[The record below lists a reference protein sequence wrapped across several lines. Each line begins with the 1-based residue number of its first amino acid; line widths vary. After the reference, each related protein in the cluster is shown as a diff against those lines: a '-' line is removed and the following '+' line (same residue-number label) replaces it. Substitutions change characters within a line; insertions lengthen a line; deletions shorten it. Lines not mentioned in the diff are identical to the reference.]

1 MKKIFS
7 AIIVLLFIK
16 YSKANDSAQTLSLK
30 SFLQIVKQFHPVAK
44 QANLQV
50 DKATADLTIARGN
63 FDPIFAGGG
72 SNKTFD
78 GINYYQTNTTQLNIP
93 TWYGIELNAGIEYLA
108 GSRTNPTETNGK
120 TSFAGISIP
129 LAKNLLMDKRR
140 AALQQAKIMIGA
152 SEQEKRIVLNELMM
166 DATDAYWQWVQAY
179 LIYTTYNTVISVNK
193 KRVDFIST
201 AYRLGERPA
210 IDTIEAIAQLQNFEY
225 LQNNALLALQNTSL
239 QLNTFLWK
247 QNNQAYELPASVLP
261 AEKIENLYDGITF
274 PELKKIIAD
283 AKTSHPELSIY
294 TFKLSALNIERKLKF
309 QELLPKADL
318 KYNQL
323 GKGYNV
329 AAAATKTLFDNN
341 YRFGVNFSI
350 PLRLSQGRGE
360 YKLAKIKITETALQ
374 QSQKE
379 IEIINKV
386 KKYYNQLVNYKIQV
400 NLLQKNYS
408 NYLQLQ
414 RGEETKIFNGES
426 SLFLV
431 NSRENKTLETFL
443 KLTEVTI
450 KYNKALL
457 ELQWA
462 AGQLWQ
468 Y

>member
-7 AIIVLLFIK
+7 IILVLLFIK
-16 YSKANDSAQTLSLK
+16 NGTANDSTQTLSLK

-44 QANLQV
+44 QANIQV
-50 DKATADLTIARGN
+50 DKANAGLTIARGS
-63 FDPIFAGGG
+63 FDPLLGSSG

-78 GINYYQTNTTQLNIP
+78 GTNYYQTNTTELSIP
-93 TWYGIELNAGIEYLA
+93 TWYGIEVTTGIEYLT
-108 GSRTNPTETNGK
+108 GGRTDPTETSGK
-120 TSFAGISIP
+120 TSFAGISFP
-129 LAKNLLMDKRR
+129 LAKNLMMDKRR

-225 LQNNALLALQNTSL
+225 LQNNALLALQNTTL

-274 PELKKIIAD
+274 PELEKIIAD

-294 TFKLSALNIERKLKF
+294 TFKLSVLNIERKLKF

-414 RGEETKIFNGES
+414 RGEETKNFNGES

>member
-7 AIIVLLFIK
+7 TILLLLFIK
-16 YSKANDSAQTLSLK
+16 YGTANDSTQTLSLK

-63 FDPIFAGGG
+63 FDPILGSGG

-78 GINYYQTNTTQLNIP
+78 GTNYYQTNTTQLSIP
-93 TWYGIELNAGIEYLA
+93 TWYGIELNAGIEYLT
-108 GSRTNPTETNGK
+108 GSRTNTTETLGK
-120 TSFAGISIP
+120 TSFAGISMP

-152 SEQEKRIVLNELMM
+152 SEQEKRIVLNDLMM
-166 DATDAYWQWVQAY
+166 GATDAYWQWVQAY
-179 LIYTTYNTVISVNK
+179 LIYTTYNSVISVNK
-193 KRVDFIST
+193 KRVALVST

-210 IDTIEAIAQLQNFEY
+210 IDTTEAIAQLQNFEY
-225 LQNNALLALQNTSL
+225 LQNNAMLAWQNATL

-247 QNNQAYELPASVLP
+247 QNNEAYELPAAVLP
-261 AEKIENLYDGITF
+261 AEKTESLYDAIIF
-274 PELKKIIAD
+274 PEMEKIIIN
-283 AKTSHPELSIY
+283 AKTTHPELGIY
-294 TFKLSALNIERKLKF
+294 TFKLSALNIDRKLKF

-341 YRFGVNFSI
+341 YRFGLNFSV
-350 PLRLSQGRGE
+350 PLRLSRGRGE
-360 YKLAKIKITETALQ
+360 YKMAKLKITETQLQ

-400 NLLQKNYS
+400 NLLQKTYA

-414 RGEETKIFNGES
+414 RGEETKFFNGES

-431 NSRENKTLETFL
+431 NSRENKTLETL
-443 KLTEVTI
+443 IKLTEVTI
-450 KYNKALL
+450 KFNNASL